1 MNPSSLSMMKN
12 NKLEKLKMIV
22 ILALAIKIVLILLK
36 CLTWRKTKWKGWFQI
51 KIISNYWNK
60 YEEYENIS
68 VNIQEE
74 QKELTF
80 EIPFKDLEKAKDT
93 KIDYIHERDP
103 YSLSILVNPDNP
115 SSFDIMLS
123 RVIDTSELG
132 FEPQIFKSNAIIIP
146 KVSMELSDE
155 SNIVITNLQSR
166 ITFKEP
172 VANIAKLLVLSDAS
186 LKSDLEIK
194 W

>member
-1 MNPSSLSMMKN
+1 M
-12 NKLEKLKMIV
+12 
-22 ILALAIKIVLILLK
+22 
-36 CLTWRKTKWKGWFQI
+36 
-51 KIISNYWNK
+51 
-60 YEEYENIS
+60 
-68 VNIQEE
+68 
-74 QKELTF
+74 
-80 EIPFKDLEKAKDT
+80 
-93 KIDYIHERDP
+93 
-103 YSLSILVNPDNP
+103 NPDNP

-194 W
+194 FSIILEEINEDNNDVELNMLLGLQKKLTDMIMQKIVKK

>member
-1 MNPSSLSMMKN
+1 
-12 NKLEKLKMIV
+12 
-22 ILALAIKIVLILLK
+22 
-36 CLTWRKTKWKGWFQI
+36 
-51 KIISNYWNK
+51 
-60 YEEYENIS
+60 
-68 VNIQEE
+68 
-74 QKELTF
+74 
-80 EIPFKDLEKAKDT
+80 
-93 KIDYIHERDP
+93 
-103 YSLSILVNPDNP
+103 
-115 SSFDIMLS
+115 MLS

-132 FEPQIFKSNAIIIP
+132 FEHQIFKSNAIIIP

-194 W
+194 FSIILEEINEDNNDVELNMLLGLQKKLTDMIMQKIVKK